1 MSQDAGDRSPEMD
14 VAALRTRVESVW
26 GSAVGGASLPGMTI
40 GRSDE
45 GMTSTGPHWRLRLP
59 GATIASDSL
68 VGDTIDDGGATVD
81 TPADGPVGGSLDG
94 ATVAE
99 GVPDSTSLGGA
110 TFMADEDAPAGGKGS
125 GERPDDFRIEG
136 KLASGGMGEVYL
148 ARQLGLDRVVALKRP
163 KSALAK
169 NDGKL
174 AAFVREGTVTG
185 DLEHPSIV
193 PIYQN
198 GVDADGLPYY
208 AMKLVRG
215 IEWRYLIHPDRAP
228 ERKDPE
234 FASAVEKKSRGMS
247 RDEHL
252 EILMRTCDAVAYAHS
267 RNVVHRDLKP
277 ENVMVGDYGEVQVM
291 DWGLAIDPRA
301 EEASSTKA
309 VPRTSIQG
317 PAGTPAYMAPEM
329 ALAETKS
336 IGTRTDVYLLGAILF
351 ELLTGRPPHYSS
363 DVMQTLFDAATNR
376 ITPPSEVVRD
386 APRELA
392 RIAMKALAT
401 SPDDRHAT
409 VQEFQEEIH
418 EYLRHAESVKI
429 AEKAES
435 NLAAILDETR
445 IGTQSQYVEYAEVV
459 ASFRQALDLWDRNDA
474 AREGVGRALALFVSA
489 ALDGGD
495 LGLARAQL
503 DQLAEEVGGADERV
517 KDLASRC
524 AGLEAARR
532 ARARNFHILYAAAAV
547 LLLTLVVGGLYSYFE
562 ILAERNVA
570 ERQRAKALGSL
581 AIAERERSKA
591 QKSFALAEQRRR
603 EADAQRTKAETNL
616 SLAQK
621 ERARAEE
628 NSALAERRRREAE
641 RQKLQALA
649 NLAEVDVQRATARI
663 ESDRDY
669 PEAALYVL
677 RAIRTMGEADT
688 HEQRRFLA
696 QILQS
701 CPRLV
706 KRVALPTGGAALSYG
721 PEGGGPFTLSTDG
734 TLTDHASGRSG
745 RIAPGE
751 VVAFARAFGEHVAL
765 SRSGQVRVGD
775 RLVTL
780 GGAARASCVVA
791 RSDGALLAIGTTDGR
806 VVTVGADLVSALDA
820 VAHRGKVAAVRFL
833 GENGALSAGADGHLI
848 AWDLA
853 TGAQRGNVRAHT
865 GFISAL
871 AVNESGLTAA
881 TAGAD
886 GIIRLWNLRDL
897 TERISLAGHRREVGA
912 LAFHPSRPRL
922 ASHGWDGT
930 LRLWDYAAASQPRT
944 ATLHVSS
951 AARSLSVA
959 FSPDGAHL
967 ACLAGGAELW
977 LWDVGERNDIT
988 PDAWRGARYRGG
1000 RLLAPAAPGK
1010 TLLIATRG
1018 VAVAL
1023 DSDGTTREI
1032 PLASPPV
1039 CACAVGPDRSDAL
1052 VLRDGSIVRVADGSR
1067 AGSLGVP
1074 VRAASVAG
1082 TRLGAVSDAGAC
1094 VVLDLA
1100 ASPLAPRRPTS
1111 LDGARGVAVSRG
1123 GNLALW
1129 DNAGTFL
1136 VRVAGED
1143 AKFEAEG
1150 AARARCAVWLP
1161 GDEALLVRNATR
1173 DLLVVGARDGGVTR
1187 TVHAHAA
1194 MVRALAVDESGRW
1207 MVSGGADGQ
1216 VRLWDLAGVVSTSLV
1231 SGLGNWVESLAVD
1244 SGAGVVCCLLDNGAI
1259 RRYRLPKP
1267 DVESDVE
1274 TLARRAR
1281 EVVGLDALAVE

>member
-1 MSQDAGDRSPEMD
+1 VSQDAGDRSPEMD

-1023 DSDGTTREI
+1023 VSAG
-1032 PLASPPV
+1032 
-1039 CACAVGPDRSDAL
+1039 
-1052 VLRDGSIVRVADGSR
+1052 VRVRGR
-1067 AGSLGVP
+1067 PGSLG
-1074 VRAASVAG
+1074 RAGAAGRLDRARRRWLPGRVAG
-1082 TRLGAVSDAGAC
+1082 RAGARGLRRGDATRRRLGRRSVRRARPRRFAAGAEAP
-1094 VVLDLA
+1094 DLA
-1100 ASPLAPRRPTS
+1100 RRRAGRSRLPGREPGPVGQRGDFPRAGRGGGREVRGGGGGAGAVRRVVAGRRGVARAQRDARPAGRRRARRGRDADRARARR
-1111 LDGARGVAVSRG
+1111 DGARSRG
-1123 GNLALW
+1123 RRVRALDGLGW
-1129 DNAGTFL
+1129 RRRAGAPLGPGRRGLDVTRVGTREL
-1136 VRVAGED
+1136 GGEPRRRQRRGCRVLPARQRGDSAVPIAEARRRVRRGD
-1143 AKFEAEG
+1143 ART
-1150 AARARCAVWLP
+1150 ARAR
-1161 GDEALLVRNATR
+1161 
-1173 DLLVVGARDGGVTR
+1173 GG
-1187 TVHAHAA
+1187 
-1194 MVRALAVDESGRW
+1194 G
-1207 MVSGGADGQ
+1207 
-1216 VRLWDLAGVVSTSLV
+1216 
-1231 SGLGNWVESLAVD
+1231 
-1244 SGAGVVCCLLDNGAI
+1244 
-1259 RRYRLPKP
+1259 P
-1267 DVESDVE
+1267 
-1274 TLARRAR
+1274 RRAR
-1281 EVVGLDALAVE
+1281 RGIGTT